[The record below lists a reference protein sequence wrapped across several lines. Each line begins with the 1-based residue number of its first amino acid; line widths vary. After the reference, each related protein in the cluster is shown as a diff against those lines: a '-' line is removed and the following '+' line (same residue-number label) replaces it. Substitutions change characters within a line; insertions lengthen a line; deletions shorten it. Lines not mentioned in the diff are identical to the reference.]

1 MDLQITQHDNSTV
14 IVTLRGRFDAFNAGT
29 VKASWQNNEAIRSVI
44 MDLSETTFLDSV
56 ALATLVQG
64 LKTTR
69 SRRGNFI
76 IANPGEAAR
85 TIFELTAMDRAFT
98 ITPSVNDALN
108 LILTL

>member
-29 VKASWQNNEAIRSVI
+29 VKASWQNNEAIRSDI
-44 MDLSETTFLDSV
+44 LDLSETTFLDSV

-69 SRRGNFI
+69 SRRGNFFI
-76 IANPGEAAR
+76 SDPPAATR
-85 TIFELTAMDRAFT
+85 TKFELTAIERPLPT
-98 ITPSVNDALN
+98 T
-108 LILTL
+108 

>member
-44 MDLSETTFLDSV
+44 LDLSETTFLDSV

-69 SRRGNFI
+69 SRRGDFFI
-76 IANPGEAAR
+76 LKAGQR
-85 TIFELTAMDRAFT
+85 TPPKILCYT
-98 ITPSVNDALN
+98 IGPDVQNKHTVK
-108 LILTL
+108 